1 MGGTCKIAIKSDVG
15 HYTSRYSEQLLLT
28 LPFDLGKIFPVDNRP
43 ERQLVV
49 PLSMHENPMTL
60 LSTTRQVRLA
70 IVLCTVVSF
79 GVPRIARAQAV
90 DSTPKPFE
98 AFSNS
103 AHSLRDSVVAMARA
117 QIGKKYRTGGTTPK
131 GFDCSG
137 LIQYVMAALK
147 LDVPRTAK
155 QQAKVG
161 LEINRDTSRLLPGDL
176 LTFSKG
182 KKGTVS
188 HVGIYVGEGRFIH
201 ASSVAGRVIESPID
215 RPASPLIKIWRGA
228 RRVLTLDDSV
238 VAATA
243 APSTGI
249 KGG

>member
-1 MGGTCKIAIKSDVG
+1 M
-15 HYTSRYSEQLLLT
+15 TS
-28 LPFDLGKIFPVDNRP
+28 F
-43 ERQLVV
+43 
-49 PLSMHENPMTL
+49 
-60 LSTTRQVRLA
+60 STTRQVRLT
-70 IVLCTVVSF
+70 IVLCTIVSF
-79 GVPRIARAQAV
+79 GAPAIARAQAV
-90 DSTPKPFE
+90 DSAPPKPFE

-117 QIGKKYRTGGTTPK
+117 QVGTKYKHGGTTPK

-137 LIQYVMAALK
+137 LIQYVMTALK

-155 QQAKVG
+155 QQANVG
-161 LEINRDTSRLLPGDL
+161 LAINRDTSRLMPGDL

-182 KKGTVS
+182 KKGVVS
-188 HVGIYVGEGRFIH
+188 HIGIYVGDGKFIH

-228 RRVLTLDDSV
+228 RRMLSLDDSV
-238 VAATA
+238 VTATA
-243 APSTGI
+243 ATVGTVN

>member
-1 MGGTCKIAIKSDVG
+1 MN
-15 HYTSRYSEQLLLT
+15 
-28 LPFDLGKIFPVDNRP
+28 F
-43 ERQLVV
+43 
-49 PLSMHENPMTL
+49 

-70 IVLCTVVSF
+70 IVLCTFVSF
-79 GVPRIARAQAV
+79 GVPTIGRAQEV
-90 DSTPKPFE
+90 IDSTPKPFE

-103 AHSLRDSVVAMARA
+103 AQTMRDSVVAMAKA
-117 QIGKKYRTGGTTPK
+117 QLGKRYRTGGTTPTK

-137 LIQYVMAALK
+137 LIQYVMTALN

-155 QQAKVG
+155 QQARVG
-161 LEINRDTSRLLPGDL
+161 LAINRDTSRLLPGDL

-228 RRVLTLDDSV
+228 RRVLSLDDSV

-243 APSTGI
+243 TASI

>member
-1 MGGTCKIAIKSDVG
+1 
-15 HYTSRYSEQLLLT
+15 
-28 LPFDLGKIFPVDNRP
+28 
-43 ERQLVV
+43 
-49 PLSMHENPMTL
+49 MTF

-79 GVPRIARAQAV
+79 GAPRIGRAQAV

-117 QIGKKYRTGGTTPK
+117 QIGKKYRTGGTTPTK

-155 QQAKVG
+155 QQANVG

-188 HVGIYVGEGRFIH
+188 HVGIYIGEGKFIH
-201 ASSVAGRVIESPID
+201 ASSVAGRVIESPIN

-238 VAATA
+238 VAAATA